1 MLCYGRLLITD
12 LIFKNNMGLFS
23 LSVSSCVSFASC
35 VFQEF
40 SPFNLVYQVCV
51 HRLFYT
57 FNVQKFGSDVISF
70 ISDTNNLCTLSF
82 FLSLVRGALIFL
94 ILSKNQLLV
103 ALVFSID
110 FLF

>member
-51 HRLFYT
+51 HRLFYSIYYP

-82 FLSLVRGALIFL
+82 FLS
-94 ILSKNQLLV
+94 
-103 ALVFSID
+103 
-110 FLF
+110 